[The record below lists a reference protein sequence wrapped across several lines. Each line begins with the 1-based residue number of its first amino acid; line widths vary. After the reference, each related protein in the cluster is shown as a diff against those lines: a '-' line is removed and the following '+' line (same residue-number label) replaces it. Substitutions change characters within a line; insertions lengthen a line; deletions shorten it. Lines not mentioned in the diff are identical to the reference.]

1 MRCSRR
7 LLLLLTI
14 GLIASTPAFA
24 QGQTF
29 AIAGFTVG
37 ARISPEE
44 LEPFD
49 CSPSRWTGAE
59 RECRKMKEWKQVSA
73 ATSLFLDKQDKL
85 QLLSQK
91 FDNIQMTE
99 KSAEEVIA
107 AHSKRFNVE
116 PRRVVKQVGADKVMI
131 ATWGDAE
138 LKEIDI
144 QTRLATIQGRQGDEL
159 LLIDLINDINKS
171 ALDVLPIYQ
180 IEGGKGAI
188 WTFYIRPAAPGW
200 AIARIISAGG
210 GARR

>member
-7 LLLLLTI
+7 LLLLTI
-14 GLIASTPAFA
+14 GLIVSAPAFA

-44 LEPFD
+44 LEPFA

-59 RECRKMKEWKQVSA
+59 RECRKTKEAKQVSA

-85 QLLSQK
+85 QFLSQK
-91 FDNIQMTE
+91 FDNIPLTE

-131 ATWGDAE
+131 AAWGDVE

-144 QTRLATIQGRQGDEL
+144 QPRLATIQGRQGDEL
-159 LLIDLINDINKS
+159 LLIDLINDIDKS
-171 ALDVLPIYQ
+171 ALEVLPIYQ
-180 IEGGKGAI
+180 IEKGKGAI
-188 WTFYIRPAAPGW
+188 WTFYIRPGAPGW
-200 AIARIISAGG
+200 AIARIISPGE